1 LVPFRLNTE
10 EDGMRGE
17 EFISS
22 GKEGRLKLVEDVE
35 VAVTPEFMGKYNA
48 SAQIIAQRTRFRYLD
63 MEP

>member
-1 LVPFRLNTE
+1 
-10 EDGMRGE
+10 MRGE